1 MEENT
6 VLKIKICDGNHK
18 SATLLACFIENFEI
32 CCLPSLTLS
41 HVCMQYLCRSGGT
54 GADLQ
59 NLDTKGVTVLRSEPC
74 HQSTVDHMLWL
85 YLLLHST
92 GFNSNLPV

>member
-41 HVCMQYLCRSGGT
+41 HVCVHAVLVPEWRNWCRPSESGYKRCYSIT
-54 GADLQ
+54 
-59 NLDTKGVTVLRSEPC
+59 
-74 HQSTVDHMLWL
+74 
-85 YLLLHST
+85 
-92 GFNSNLPV
+92 